1 MIFHLIEVYVPRTF
15 QTEVHVAMAPLALF
29 EGSGYKLSKTGVAFC
44 R

>member
-1 MIFHLIEVYVPRTF
+1 MVHDFSSYVPRTF

-29 EGSGYKLSKTGVAFC
+29 EGSVYKLSKTGVAFC